1 MALTWVEDS
10 SSRSATIF
18 RLGRK
23 DASTRTR
30 VFNVFGTTNEDVLH
44 AAANVAISTS
54 YPYWQYPG
62 QPTVKLRAESY
73 SVEYQG
79 DDCWKVTINYEKIGA
94 DDTTQT
100 APLKRARSF
109 DTSGG
114 TQHITNALQVK
125 DSTGTVTDTGEKV
138 YGPSGLDDG
147 ASMKGAINVDDNG
160 VNGVDIVVPAFQF
173 QESYDVP
180 LSVLTD
186 AYIRKLGELTGTVNK
201 EPFRGFKAGEV
212 LFVGASGSHEWDEQ
226 RGNGPG
232 AITFKFVASPS
243 AGDGKTLLPLKV
255 GDINNIAKGGHE
267 YLWVRYATVADTAK
281 SQITRQPIAVYVN
294 RVYQDGDFSQLKI
307 GVA

>member
-1 MALTWVEDS
+1 
-10 SSRSATIF
+10 
-18 RLGRK
+18 
-23 DASTRTR
+23 
-30 VFNVFGTTNEDVLH
+30 
-44 AAANVAISTS
+44 
-54 YPYWQYPG
+54 
-62 QPTVKLRAESY
+62 
-73 SVEYQG
+73 
-79 DDCWKVTINYEKIGA
+79 
-94 DDTTQT
+94 
-100 APLKRARSF
+100 
-109 DTSGG
+109 
-114 TQHITNALQVK
+114 
-125 DSTGTVTDTGEKV
+125 
-138 YGPSGLDDG
+138 
-147 ASMKGAINVDDNG
+147 MKGAINVDDNG

>member
-1 MALTWVEDS
+1 MAITWVEDS
-10 SSRSATIF
+10 TSRSATIF

-30 VFNVFGTTNEDVLH
+30 VFNVFGTTDEDALH
-44 AAANVAISTS
+44 ASCNSAISSS
-54 YPYWQYPG
+54 YPYWTYPG
-62 QPTVKLRAESY
+62 QPLVKLRAESY
-73 SVEYQG
+73 AVEHQG
-79 DDCWKVTINYEKIGA
+79 DDAWKVTINYEKIGA
-94 DDTTQT
+94 DDATQT

-125 DSTGTVTDTGEKV
+125 NSTGTVTDSGERV

-147 ASMKGAINVDDNG
+147 ATMKGAINVDDNG
-160 VNGVDIVVPAFQF
+160 VNGVDIVVPSFQF

-186 AYIRKLGELTGTVNK
+186 AYIRKLGELTGTVNDAS
-201 EPFRGFKAGEV
+201 FRGFKAGEV
-212 LFVGASGSHEWDEQ
+212 LFIGASGSHEWDDQ

-232 AITFKFVASPS
+232 TITFKFVASPS

-267 YLWVRYATVADTAK
+267 YLWVRYATVADTSK
-281 SQITRQPIAVYVN
+281 NQITRQPIAVYVN
-294 RVYQDGDFSQLKI
+294 RVYKDGDFSQLKI

>member
-1 MALTWVEDS
+1 MALTWIEDS
-10 SSRSATIF
+10 SSRSATIY

-30 VFNVFGTTNEDVLH
+30 VFNVFGTVNEDVLH

-54 YPYWQYPG
+54 YPYWVYPG
-62 QPTVKLRAESY
+62 QPLVKLRAESY
-73 SVEYQG
+73 AVEYQG
-79 DDCWKVTINYEKIGA
+79 DDSWKVTINYEKIGA
-94 DDTTQT
+94 DDATQT
-100 APLKRARSF
+100 TPLKRARSF

-125 DSTGTVTDTGEKV
+125 NSTGTVTDTGERV

-147 ASMKGAINVDDNG
+147 ATMKGAINVDDNS
-160 VNGVDIVVPAFQF
+160 VNGVDIVVPSFQF

-180 LSVLTD
+180 LSVLND
-186 AYIRKLGELTGTVNK
+186 AYIRKLGELTGTVNDAA
-201 EPFRGFKAGEV
+201 FRGFKAGEV
-212 LFVGASGSHEWDEQ
+212 LFVGASGAHEWDDQ

-232 AITFKFVASPS
+232 TITFKFVASPS

-255 GDINNIAKGGHE
+255 GEINNIAKGGHE
-267 YLWVRYATVADTAK
+267 YLWVKYATVADTSK
-281 SQITRQPIAVYVN
+281 NQLTRQPIAVYVN
-294 RVYQDGDFSQLKI
+294 RVYPDGDFSQLKI

>member
-1 MALTWVEDS
+1 MAIQWVEDS
-10 SSRSATIF
+10 TSRSSTIY

-30 VFNVFGTTNEDVLH
+30 VFNVFGTTNEDALH
-44 AAANVAISTS
+44 ASANVAISTS
-54 YPYWQYPG
+54 YPYWVYPG
-62 QPTVKLRAESY
+62 QPQVKLRAESY
-73 SVEYQG
+73 GVEYQG
-79 DDCWKVTINYEKIGA
+79 DDSWKVTINYEKIGA
-94 DDTTQT
+94 DDPTQT

-125 DSTGTVTDTGEKV
+125 NSFGTVTDTGEKV

-147 ASMKGAINVDDNG
+147 ASMKGSINVDDNS
-160 VNGVDIVVPAFQF
+160 VNGVDIVVPSFQF

-186 AYIRKLGELTGTVNK
+186 AYIRKLGELTGTVNNAA
-201 EPFRGFKAGEV
+201 FRGFKAGEV
-212 LFVGASGSHEWDEQ
+212 LFLGASGSHEWDDQ

-255 GDINNIAKGGHE
+255 GEIDNIAKGGHE
-267 YLWVRYATVADTAK
+267 YLWVRYAAIADTSK
-281 SQITRQPIAVYVN
+281 NQITRQPIAVYVN
-294 RVYQDGDFSQLKI
+294 RVYPDGDFSQLKI
-307 GVA
+307 GVS

>member
-1 MALTWVEDS
+1 MAITWVEDS
-10 SSRSATIF
+10 TSRSATIF

-30 VFNVFGTTNEDVLH
+30 VFNVFGTTDEDALH
-44 AAANVAISTS
+44 ASCNSAISSS
-54 YPYWQYPG
+54 YPYWTYPG
-62 QPTVKLRAESY
+62 QPLVKLRAESY
-73 SVEYQG
+73 AVEYQG
-79 DDCWKVTINYEKIGA
+79 DDAWKVTINYEKIGA
-94 DDTTQT
+94 DDATQT

-125 DSTGTVTDTGEKV
+125 NSTGTVTDSGERV

-147 ASMKGAINVDDNG
+147 ATMKGAINVDDNG
-160 VNGVDIVVPAFQF
+160 VNGVDIVVPSFQF

-186 AYIRKLGELTGTVNK
+186 AYIRKLGELTGTVNDAS
-201 EPFRGFKAGEV
+201 FRGFKAGEV
-212 LFVGASGSHEWDEQ
+212 LFIGASGSHEWDDQ

-232 AITFKFVASPS
+232 TITFKFVASPS

-267 YLWVRYATVADTAK
+267 YLWVRYATVADTSK
-281 SQITRQPIAVYVN
+281 NQVTRQPIAVYVN
-294 RVYQDGDFSQLKI
+294 RVYKDGDFSQLKI